1 MDSLT
6 KVFDYKKH
14 GLETLQGSARKDD
27 IDYIVEVIREM
38 AYILI
43 DEDKD
48 FDIVIKLTG
57 LVESTQ
63 GKPEEIDNCLT
74 NHDYIPSDVVVNR
87 SDIIVDSV

>member
-6 KVFDYKKH
+6 KVFDYKKK
-14 GLETLQGSARKDD
+14 KDD

-63 GKPEEIDNCLT
+63 GNPEEIDVISDGCLT
-74 NHDYIPSDVVVNR
+74 SHDYIPSDVIVN
-87 SDIIVDSV
+87 SV

>member
-6 KVFDYKKH
+6 KVFDYKKK
-14 GLETLQGSARKDD
+14 KDD
-27 IDYIVEVIREM
+27 IDYIIEVIREM

-48 FDIVIKLTG
+48 FDIVIKLT
-57 LVESTQ
+57 
-63 GKPEEIDNCLT
+63 
-74 NHDYIPSDVVVNR
+74 NHDYIPSDVIVNR

>member
-6 KVFDYKKH
+6 KVFDYKK
-14 GLETLQGSARKDD
+14 QKDD

-63 GKPEEIDNCLT
+63 GKPEEIDGCLT
-74 NHDYIPSDVVVNR
+74 SHDYIPSDVIVN
-87 SDIIVDSV
+87 SV

>member
-6 KVFDYKKH
+6 KVFNYKK
-14 GLETLQGSARKDD
+14 QKDD

-48 FDIVIKLTG
+48 FDIVIKL
-57 LVESTQ
+57 
-63 GKPEEIDNCLT
+63 KEIDVISDGCLAS
-74 NHDYIPSDVVVNR
+74 HDYIHSYVVVNR

>member
-6 KVFDYKKH
+6 KVFDYKKK
-14 GLETLQGSARKDD
+14 KDD

-57 LVESTQ
+57 LVKSTQ
-63 GKPEEIDNCLT
+63 DKPEEIDVISDGCLT
-74 NHDYIPSDVVVNR
+74 SHDYIPSDVVVN
-87 SDIIVDSV
+87 SV

>member
-6 KVFDYKKH
+6 KVFDYKKN
-14 GLETLQGSARKDD
+14 GLKSLQGTARKDD

-63 GKPEEIDNCLT
+63 GKPEEIDVISDGCLT
-74 NHDYIPSDVVVNR
+74 SHDYIPSDVIVN
-87 SDIIVDSV
+87 SV

>member
-6 KVFDYKKH
+6 KVFDYKKK
-14 GLETLQGSARKDD
+14 KDD

-63 GKPEEIDNCLT
+63 GKPEEIDVISDGCLT
-74 NHDYIPSDVVVNR
+74 SHDYIPSDVIVN
-87 SDIIVDSV
+87 SV